1 MRALKLLSFTLLAGI
16 YFTSCGNSNNT
27 DNEVNV
33 KDTVYIEKDSAQ
45 EFVEQS
51 MDDNLAVK
59 IKQFIL
65 KDYMTEADLQA
76 ISEEDRRFQF
86 YKVDLNNDG
95 KNEVFVNF
103 ITPYF
108 CGTGG
113 CTILL
118 LDSDLKLISTFS
130 PTKTLYI
137 EEEMINGWRVILT
150 KSDGKWRKMVFD
162 DDTYPP
168 NPTVVESTKE
178 FPGENTEIMFDEKFS
193 MPKTYDF

>member
-1 MRALKLLSFTLLAGI
+1 M
-16 YFTSCGNSNNT
+16 
-27 DNEVNV
+27 
-33 KDTVYIEKDSAQ
+33 
-45 EFVEQS
+45 
-51 MDDNLAVK
+51 
-59 IKQFIL
+59 
-65 KDYMTEADLQA
+65 
-76 ISEEDRRFQF
+76 
-86 YKVDLNNDG
+86 
-95 KNEVFVNF
+95 NF

-130 PTKTLYI
+130 PTKTLYV

-150 KSDGKWRKMVFD
+150 KYDGKWRKMVFL